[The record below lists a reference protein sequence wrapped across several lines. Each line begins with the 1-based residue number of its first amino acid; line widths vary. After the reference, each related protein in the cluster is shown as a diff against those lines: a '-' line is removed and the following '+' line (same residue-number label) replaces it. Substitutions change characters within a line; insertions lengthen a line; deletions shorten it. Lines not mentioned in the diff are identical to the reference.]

1 MWRRWRWWRW
11 WRRWRQSSSA
21 GSWRNESLGI
31 GRRRRRR
38 RIRRKRRRQ
47 LPPIESGFA
56 RRTGEENSGGETAS
70 EVSTKRGRTFELGLS
85 LSLSPSLSLSLS
97 LSSKHRLGVRTSP
110 IRSAGS
116 LTIFVRDKTRYPS
129 VSISIDSERVDER
142 LVRRLP
148 ISGSILR
155 RSARRQLVRS
165 WSRSRLVIH

>member
-1 MWRRWRWWRW
+1 MVVGPAAEVTVWRRWRWWRW

-38 RIRRKRRRQ
+38 RRRRKRRRQ

-85 LSLSPSLSLSLS
+85 LSPLSLSLSLS

-129 VSISIDSERVDER
+129 DFHRFGT
-142 LVRRLP
+142 
-148 ISGSILR
+148 SGR
-155 RSARRQLVRS
+155 A
-165 WSRSRLVIH
+165 SRTTTTDLEKHSPT